1 LSILTATAAVRPIPS
16 RSFVII
22 VRTSGALMADA
33 QARKAAIK
41 KASQQVRAGGVFSRA
56 SATSK
61 VSSGQVSA
69 GKTLGQ
75 AGKEHR

>member
-1 LSILTATAAVRPIPS
+1 
-16 RSFVII
+16 
-22 VRTSGALMADA
+22 MADA

-61 VSSGQVSA
+61 VSSARVAA
-69 GKTLGQ
+69 GKTPGQ
-75 AGKEHR
+75 AGQKDR

>member
-1 LSILTATAAVRPIPS
+1 
-16 RSFVII
+16 
-22 VRTSGALMADA
+22 MADA

-61 VSSGQVSA
+61 ISSGRVAA
-69 GKTLGQ
+69 GKTPGQ
-75 AGKEHR
+75 AGQKDR

>member
-1 LSILTATAAVRPIPS
+1 
-16 RSFVII
+16 
-22 VRTSGALMADA
+22 MADA

-61 VSSGQVSA
+61 VSAARTSGTSQSA
-69 GKTLGQ
+69 SSAAQKR
-75 AGKEHR
+75 H

>member
-1 LSILTATAAVRPIPS
+1 
-16 RSFVII
+16 
-22 VRTSGALMADA
+22 MADA

-56 SATSK
+56 SVTSK
-61 VSSGQVSA
+61 VSSGRVSA